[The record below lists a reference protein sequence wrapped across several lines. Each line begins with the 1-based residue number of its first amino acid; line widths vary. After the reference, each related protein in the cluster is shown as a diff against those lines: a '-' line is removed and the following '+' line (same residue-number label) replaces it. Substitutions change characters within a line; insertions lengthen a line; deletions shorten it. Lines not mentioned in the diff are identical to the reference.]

1 MSSRGSTLVV
11 SRIVLLVF
19 FFLRCALYRILFGVF
34 SFYVRAVAPNE
45 DETTVGGSSTPSSC
59 FTRTGAG
66 ANNNDNVVVD
76 AADADADAAV
86 SVFRSVVIIGDVAG
100 ATMFVVPVATAGA
113 SSSSFVVLSVRTI
126 TGSLL
131 LG

>member
-1 MSSRGSTLVV
+1 M

-19 FFLRCALYRILFGVF
+19 FFLHCALYRILFGVF

-76 AADADADAAV
+76 AADADAAV